1 MREYKFEKIEPTA
14 EDWKLIEG
22 AYDSTCFQTECWYKY
37 LRRIGVR
44 PFVAAVY
51 AAPEEG
57 VKCKVYSVNDE
68 GGELIGYF
76 FGEKIWMGI
85 PMVTAPIEGIGTYT
99 QGLNMLRET
108 SEEERIEIYQALAEW
123 IFKNGYAWT
132 MQVDDWQ
139 LRRDIPEW
147 IPNEAFHQEVIEKY
161 GLPYEVRPTLHVAVN
176 KQKEALWAGL
186 SYKSCKYCVNKAN
199 KLGLEVRE
207 ITQFED
213 IPAFCQ
219 EHYKQVKEVCEG
231 HGQRPKPAQSEKRM
245 RALCESLFP
254 DRVMMLEVVGEDENG
269 EVQIMSTGIYC
280 IDKGQCSYW
289 TGASY
294 KRYQKNCPNELMV
307 WEAMKRLSGRGA
319 GDLNFC
325 GIAAYK
331 LKFGTIYAYVPRLK
345 FAKYKI
351 LLNWTRE
358 LKRMYHGVKKY
369 FIDVWS

>member
-1 MREYKFEKIEPTA
+1 MYIFEKIEPTA
-14 EDWKLIEG
+14 EQWREIEG
-22 AYDSTCFQTECWYKY
+22 AYDSTCFQTEKWYAY
-37 LRRIGVR
+37 LRRIGVK
-44 PFVAAVY
+44 PFIVAIDWISGLEVSGL
-51 AAPEEG
+51 E
-57 VKCKVYSVNDE
+57 DE
-68 GGELIGYF
+68 RIGYF
-76 FGEKIWMGI
+76 CGEKMWLGV

-123 IFKNGYAWT
+123 VFQNGYAWT
-132 MQVDDWQ
+132 MQVEDWQ
-139 LRRDIPEW
+139 LRKDSVEW
-147 IPNEAFHQEVIEKY
+147 IPYEEFHHETIEKY
-161 GLPYEVRPTLHVAVN
+161 GLPYEFRPTLHVPVN
-176 KQKEALWAGL
+176 KSEEDLWAGL
-186 SYKSCKYCVNKAN
+186 HYKSCKYCVNKAN

-207 ITQFED
+207 ITKFED
-213 IPAFCQ
+213 IPAFCK

-254 DRVMMLEVVGEDENG
+254 DRVMMIECMGKDENG
-269 EVQIMSTGIYC
+269 VEQIMSTGIYC

-307 WEAMKRLSGRGA
+307 WEAIKRLSARGA

-325 GIAAYK
+325 GIAPYK
-331 LKFGTIYAYVPRLK
+331 LKFGTVYAYVPRLR

-351 LLNWTRE
+351 LLNWTRK
-358 LKRMYHGVKKY
+358 LKWMYHGMKKMI
-369 FIDVWS
+369 IDPMRKIG

>member
-1 MREYKFEKIEPTA
+1 MYRFEKINPTA
-14 EDWKLIEG
+14 EDWKRIEG
-22 AYDSTCFQTECWYKY
+22 AYDSTCYQTEKWYAY

-44 PFVAAVY
+44 PFIAAVY

-76 FGEKIWMGI
+76 LGEKMWLGV
-85 PMVTAPIEGIGTYT
+85 PMITAPINGIGTYT

-132 MQVDDWQ
+132 MQVEDWQ
-139 LRRDIPEW
+139 LRRDSAEW
-147 IPNEAFHQEVIEKY
+147 IPYEVFHHEVIERY
-161 GLPYEVRPTLHVAVN
+161 GIPYEFRPTLHVPVN
-176 KQKEALWAGL
+176 KSEEELWAGL

-207 ITQFED
+207 ITRFED
-213 IPAFCQ
+213 IPAFCKV
-219 EHYKQVKEVCEG
+219 HYDQLFEVCKHKG
-231 HGQRPKPAQSEKRM
+231 VRPKVAQKESRM
-245 RALCESLFP
+245 RALCESLWP
-254 DRVMMLEVVGEDENG
+254 DRVMMLECVGKDEKG
-269 EVQIMSTGIYC
+269 EEQIMSTGIYC
-280 IDKGQCSYW
+280 LDKGQCSYW

-294 KRYQKNCPNELMV
+294 QRYQKYCPNELLV
-307 WEAMKRLSGRGA
+307 WEAMKKLSARGA

-325 GIAAYK
+325 GMASYK
-331 LKFGTIYAYVPRLK
+331 LKFGTIYAYVPQLK

-351 LLNWTRE
+351 LLNWTQH
-358 LKRMYHGVKKY
+358 LKMIYHKY
-369 FIDVWS
+369 LRR